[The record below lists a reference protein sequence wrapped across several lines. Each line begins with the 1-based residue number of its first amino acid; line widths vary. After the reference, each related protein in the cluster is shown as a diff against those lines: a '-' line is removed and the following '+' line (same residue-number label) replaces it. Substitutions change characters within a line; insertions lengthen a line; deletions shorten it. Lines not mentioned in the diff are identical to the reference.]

1 MTRELSTAARTGWPT
16 PVPYSTCEVD
26 GTFVVQAMVAPER
39 VMLLAEIPVASG
51 GMAVGTLLGVLV
63 AVGISVA
70 IAVGER
76 VGVAVDKT
84 VAVLIRVGVRV
95 AGGVAVEEDDHVGEW
110 WRSGRGGTADGE
122 GNGRRGRDA

>member
-1 MTRELSTAARTGWPT
+1 VSPVNTCRWLITRELSTADRTIGPA
-16 PVPYSTCEVD
+16 PVPNSTWEVE
-26 GTFVVQAMVAPER
+26 GTFVVHVMVAPER

-51 GMAVGTLLGVLV
+51 GIAVGTLLGVVV

-95 AGGVAVEEDDHVGEW
+95 AV
-110 WRSGRGGTADGE
+110 
-122 GNGRRGRDA
+122 